1 MPSLSSGYG
10 YGSLMW
16 IPLETAFVNPDNI
29 LPLGAECLAPN
40 ATREDCEDD
49 TPKYFT
55 DEDLLARFYLAHSRK
70 FQTHPLARLG
80 FRTVS
85 F

>member
-1 MPSLSSGYG
+1 MSTEQVTGVSFICHITSLSSGYG

-29 LPLGAECLAPN
+29 LPLGASCLSPN
-40 ATREDCEDD
+40 ATRDECDDD

-55 DEDLLARFYLAHSRK
+55 DEDLLERFS
-70 FQTHPLARLG
+70 
-80 FRTVS
+80 
-85 F
+85 